1 VRRNI
6 PRIDSPRH
14 ELVLANADD
23 VIVCDSSAQV
33 VWKAHVPGLLD
44 FAVSEREVTTVSNT
58 EVSRFSRRKGELLSR
73 CKHPYVDPL
82 GYLLATSTGPELIWH
97 GAEIRQVHAET
108 EPVFTEPPVV
118 AELVLP
124 LSATRWVTWQSGFL
138 RLWRSIGDSWRVRAG
153 DPGVRAVDA
162 QFVLQGRLFA
172 LVQRAANELR
182 LTVASMNDGAAQTM
196 VRLPGA
202 TELRFATARGFAV
215 SRAGNV
221 LTVVDLRFGR
231 IVREL
236 FLPEGTQDFAIDPAL
251 QRVAL
256 VSDRGIAMVGA
267 DSLTEAA
274 ARGIA
279 TIDELAATASPLVT
293 HDVDTEVAN
302 EIDAA
307 VEQLPQQTADSP
319 IVSAVANELPNE
331 PLLRLDPLPAAM
343 LADAAE
349 TARDLALLMRAVGA
363 RIAFAIAQA
372 WDNGRIARQPEDKQL
387 FEIEIAGLLQLQTK
401 LAENQFLVARNRLES
416 VARTRAMAIAQRGQ
430 RLTPMEVL
438 RRDFKLS
445 DSAEVVLSIVAAPNI
460 RGEFARLL
468 NILSNDMGRATVDEH
483 LLTQVF
489 GSHQADIVARELD
502 ADMPLRK
509 YGLIRVGS
517 ADRPFAALTVDPLI
531 IRYITGQSLAG
542 EIDPHVVIRK
552 AERDLEEL
560 HMPKLLLVRAL
571 NELAAPAN
579 QPVRI
584 VVRGRVGG
592 GRHTLLASL
601 AGRAGRHLGVIDVA
615 TMVKGVTM
623 ADQLKS
629 ALRRALLRGVIP
641 CVDGLES
648 AVSVEDPDTK
658 LRVSAVLREHP
669 GPLAIRLW
677 PEAQIPLDP
686 GYLLY
691 ELPMRN
697 EVQRGESW
705 RVSLDRYAVPLPDVS
720 ELASRYRVGPGIIEK
735 VTRDVAERPNRPQ
748 TPADWMAQLDE
759 AVRQHLENR
768 LGTTAN
774 RITRLASWSDIVL
787 PDDILDSLL
796 ELTARVRHRK
806 KVYETWGFDRS
817 ITTARGITALFA
829 GTPGTGKTMVAGVI
843 ARDLGLDLY
852 RVDVSRI
859 TSKWIGE
866 TEKNLGSLFDAAE
879 DGQVMLLFDEA
890 DSLFAKRTEV
900 KSSVDRYANM
910 EVNYLLQR
918 LDSFEGIAILTTNF
932 GNAIDPAFKR
942 RLTYRVT
949 FPFPDEEM
957 RAQLWKALLPTTA
970 PTSGPLD
977 FVGLA
982 QRFRLSGGYI
992 RNAVLRAAFL
1002 AAEEASSIT
1011 QEHLERAI
1019 RMEFR
1024 EIGKLADSGTLE

>member
-1 VRRNI
+1 MRRNI

-14 ELVLANADD
+14 ELVLAQHDEI
-23 VIVCDSSAQV
+23 VVCDSSAQV
-33 VWKAHVPGLLD
+33 IWKASIPGLLD
-44 FAVSEREVTTVSNT
+44 FAVTEREVVA
-58 EVSRFSRRKGELLSR
+58 VAQHRIVRFSRRKGDVLQNVE
-73 CKHPYVDPL
+73 CDYIDPA
-82 GYLLATSTGPELIWH
+82 GYLLASATTPLLVWH
-97 GAEIRQVHAET
+97 GT
-108 EPVFTEPPVV
+108 EVRLVQPEATPVLASPPVSG
-118 AELVLP
+118 ELVFP
-124 LSATRWVTWQSGFL
+124 LSPNRWITWHAGNL
-138 RLWRSIGDSWRVRAG
+138 RLWRSIGDSWRVRVG
-153 DPGVRAVDA
+153 DPGIRAVDA

-172 LVQRAANELR
+172 LVQKAANELR
-182 LTVASMNDGAAQTM
+182 LTVASMNDGAAQTSM
-196 VRLPGA
+196 RFA
-202 TELRFATARGFAV
+202 EASDLRFATTRGFAV
-215 SRAGNV
+215 ARAGQV
-221 LTVVDLRFGR
+221 LTVIDLRFGR
-231 IVREL
+231 VVREL
-236 FLPEGTQDFAIDPAL
+236 FLPDEVTDFAIDAAM

-256 VSDRGIAMVGA
+256 ISPQGIAMVGA
-267 DSLTEAA
+267 DSLTESA
-274 ARGIA
+274 ARVRNSESEIA
-279 TIDELAATASPLVT
+279 EPEPLVAPP
-293 HDVDTEVAN
+293 VTESEPEPAEEAEVLAP
-302 EIDAA
+302 DASA
-307 VEQLPQQTADSP
+307 
-319 IVSAVANELPNE
+319 IVSELPNE
-331 PLLRLDPLPAAM
+331 PLFRLDPIAAAQ
-343 LADAAE
+343 LADSAE
-349 TARDLALLMRAVGA
+349 AARDLALLMRAVGA
-363 RIAFAIAQA
+363 RIGFAIAQA
-372 WDNGRIARQPEDKQL
+372 WDSGRIARQPEDRQL
-387 FEIEIAGLLQLQTK
+387 FEIEVGGLLQLQNK
-401 LAENQFLVARNRLES
+401 LAEAPLAAAKTRLES
-416 VARTRAMAIAQRGQ
+416 ISRTRAMAVTERGR
-430 RLTPMEVL
+430 RLTPLDLL

-445 DSAEVVLSIVAAPNI
+445 ESAEVLLSIIAAPNM

-468 NILSNDMGRATVDEH
+468 NILCNDMGRATVDEH

-489 GSHQADIVARELD
+489 GTHNAALVARELD

-509 YGLIRVGS
+509 YGLIRVGT

-531 IRYITGQSLAG
+531 IRYITGQPLDG
-542 EIDPHVVIRK
+542 EVDPHLVVRK
-552 AERDLEEL
+552 SDRDIEEL
-560 HMPKLLLVRAL
+560 HLPKPLLVRAL
-571 NELAAPAN
+571 TELASTATTPA
-579 QPVRI
+579 RI
-584 VVRGRVGG
+584 VVRGRAGV
-592 GRHTLLASL
+592 GRHTFLAALAS
-601 AGRAGRHLGVIDVA
+601 RAGRSLGVIDVA
-615 TMVKGVTM
+615 TMTKGLAM
-623 ADQLKS
+623 ADQLKG
-629 ALRRALLRGVIP
+629 ALRRALLRGLVP
-641 CVDGLES
+641 CIDGLES

-658 LRVSAVLREHP
+658 LRVTTVLREHP

-691 ELPMRN
+691 EIPNRN

-705 RVSLDRYAVPLPDVS
+705 RVSLDRYAVPLPDAS
-720 ELASRYRVGPGIIEK
+720 DLASRYRVGPGVIER
-735 VTRDVAERPNRPQ
+735 VTREVAQRPNRPE
-748 TPADWMAQLDE
+748 TPAAWVSALDE
-759 AVRQHLENR
+759 AVRQHLENK

-774 RITRLASWSDIVL
+774 RITRLASWADIVL
-787 PDDILDSLL
+787 PDDIMDSLL

-900 KSSVDRYANM
+900 KTSVDRYANM

-949 FPFPDEEM
+949 FPFPDEDM
-957 RAQLWKALLPTTA
+957 REKLWRALLPASA

-977 FVGLA
+977 FASLA
-982 QRFRLSGGYI
+982 NRFRLSGGYI

-1002 AAEEASSIT
+1002 AAEEGGAIT

>member
-1 VRRNI
+1 MRRNI

-14 ELVLANADD
+14 ELVLAQDD
-23 VIVCDSSAQV
+23 EIVVCDSSAHV
-33 VWKAHVPGLLD
+33 IWKARVPGLLD
-44 FAVSEREVTTVSNT
+44 FAVTERDIVAIAQNQIH
-58 EVSRFSRRKGELLSR
+58 RFSRRKGEQLQSIE
-73 CKHPYVDPL
+73 CGYIDPT
-82 GYLLATSTGPELIWH
+82 GYLLASATTPLLVWH
-97 GAEIRQVHAET
+97 GT
-108 EPVFTEPPVV
+108 EPRLVQPETTPPFTAPPVTGD
-118 AELVLP
+118 LVFP
-124 LSATRWVTWQSGFL
+124 LSPNRWISWHAGNL
-138 RLWRSIGDSWRVRAG
+138 RLWRSIGDSWRVRVG
-153 DPGVRAVDA
+153 DPGIRAVDA
-162 QFVLQGRLFA
+162 QLVLQGRLFA
-172 LVQRAANELR
+172 LVQKAATEVR
-182 LTVASMNDGAAQTM
+182 LTVASMNDGAAQTSM
-196 VRLPGA
+196 RFPDA
-202 TELRFATARGFAV
+202 SDLRFATTRGFAV
-215 SRAGNV
+215 ARVGQV
-221 LTVVDLRFGR
+221 LTVIDLRFGR

-236 FLPEGTQDFAIDPAL
+236 FLPDEVTDFAIDAAM

-256 VSDRGIAMVGA
+256 ISPQGIAMVGA
-267 DSLTEAA
+267 DSLTESA
-274 ARGIA
+274 ARA
-279 TIDELAATASPLVT
+279 RNDASELPTQEPLAAPPVIESEPEPAADEP
-293 HDVDTEVAN
+293 VALAP
-302 EIDAA
+302 D
-307 VEQLPQQTADSP
+307 DSA
-319 IVSAVANELPNE
+319 IVSELPNE
-331 PLLRLDPLPAAM
+331 PLLRLDPIAAAQ
-343 LADAAE
+343 LADSAE
-349 TARDLALLMRAVGA
+349 AARDLSLLMRAVGA
-363 RIAFAIAQA
+363 RIGFAIAQA
-372 WDNGRIARQPEDKQL
+372 WDSGRIARQPEDRQL
-387 FEIEIAGLLQLQTK
+387 FEIEVGGLLQLQNK
-401 LAENQFLVARNRLES
+401 LAEAPLAAAKTRLES
-416 VARTRAMAIAQRGQ
+416 ISRTRAMAVTERGR
-430 RLTPMEVL
+430 RLTPLDLL

-445 DSAEVVLSIVAAPNI
+445 ESAEVLLSIIAAPNM

-468 NILSNDMGRATVDEH
+468 NILCNDMGRATVDEH

-489 GSHQADIVARELD
+489 GAHNGALVARELD

-509 YGLIRVGS
+509 YGLIRVGT

-531 IRYITGQSLAG
+531 IRYITGQPLDG
-542 EIDPHVVIRK
+542 EVDPHLVVRK
-552 AERDLEEL
+552 SDRDIEEL
-560 HMPKLLLVRAL
+560 HLPKPLLVRAL
-571 NELAAPAN
+571 TELASAATT
-579 QPVRI
+579 PVRI
-584 VVRGRVGG
+584 VVRGRAGV
-592 GRHTLLASL
+592 GRHTFLAALAS
-601 AGRAGRHLGVIDVA
+601 RAGRNLGVIDVA
-615 TMVKGVTM
+615 TMTKGLAM
-623 ADQLKS
+623 ADQLKG
-629 ALRRALLRGVIP
+629 ALRRALLRGLVP
-641 CVDGLES
+641 CIDGLES

-658 LRVSAVLREHP
+658 LRVTTVLREHP

-691 ELPMRN
+691 EVPNRN

-705 RVSLDRYAVPLPDVS
+705 RVSLDRYAVPLPDAS
-720 ELASRYRVGPGIIEK
+720 DLASRYRVGPGVIER
-735 VTRDVAERPNRPQ
+735 VTRDVAQRPNRPE
-748 TPADWMAQLDE
+748 TPAAWVGALDE
-759 AVRQHLENR
+759 AVRQHLENK

-774 RITRLASWSDIVL
+774 RITRLASWADIVL
-787 PDDILDSLL
+787 PDDIMDSLL

-900 KSSVDRYANM
+900 KTSVDRYANM

-949 FPFPDEEM
+949 FPFPDEDM
-957 RAQLWKALLPTTA
+957 REKLWRALLPTTA

-977 FVGLA
+977 FASLA
-982 QRFRLSGGYI
+982 NRFRLSGGYI

-1002 AAEEASSIT
+1002 AAEEGGAIT